1 MIDSFLLR
9 SDRFLSRRLGLT
21 SRIFLIIAAG
31 CLVAS
36 FFFPLWQIRLVAP
49 QYSQGLDLYI
59 YAYQLEGG
67 RDGADLAE
75 INILNHYI
83 GMRQIQ
89 EADFVEMRWMPFV
102 LGLFIVLSL
111 RAVVFGR
118 MGNVVDIF
126 TLFLYFGLFS
136 MVNFYYRMYTFG
148 TRLDPKAPMT
158 IEPFV
163 PTLIGQ
169 NKIANFT
176 QYSYPHI
183 ASYCLA
189 GFALCLILAM
199 VFSRKKKSAA
209 PRPSAEKR

>member
-1 MIDSFLLR
+1 MLESVLR
-9 SDRFLSRRLGLT
+9 TSDRFLAKPLGLG
-21 SRIFLIIAAG
+21 SRLLLILGAA

-36 FFFPLWQIRLVAP
+36 FFFPLWQIKLVAP

-67 RDGADLAE
+67 REGADLAE

-83 GMRQIQ
+83 GMRPIE
-89 EADFVEMRWMPFV
+89 EADFVEMRWIPFV
-102 LGLFIVLSL
+102 LGLFILLSL

-136 MVNFYYRMYTFG
+136 IVNFYYRLYTYG
-148 TRLDPKAPMT
+148 TVLDPRAPMT

-163 PTLIGQ
+163 PTLIGK
-169 NKIANFT
+169 NEIANFV
-176 QYSYPHI
+176 QYSFPHV
-183 ASYCLA
+183 ASYLLA
-189 GFALCLILAM
+189 AFALCIILAM
-199 VFSRKKKSAA
+199 VFSRKAT
-209 PRPSAEKR
+209 PSSSGTL